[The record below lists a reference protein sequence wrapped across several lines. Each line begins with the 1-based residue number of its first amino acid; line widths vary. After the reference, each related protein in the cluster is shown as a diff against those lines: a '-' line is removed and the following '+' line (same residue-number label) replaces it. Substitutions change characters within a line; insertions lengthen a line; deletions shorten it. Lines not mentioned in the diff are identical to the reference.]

1 MERNNQR
8 KTAGE
13 KQSTNNGQHKMRGLM
28 DTTQLLAKYDIPA
41 PRYTSYPTVP
51 YWTDDPTSEQWT
63 AELNKVFSP
72 NPQTGWSLYL
82 HIPFCEALCTFCG
95 CNTFITRNHKNEITY
110 TEAIHQE
117 WRTYLR
123 EVPGLQDAPL
133 RQIHLGGGTPT
144 FYAPENLR
152 RLIQPLLEETYIEP
166 QSFEGSI
173 EVGPRST
180 TREQLQVLREL
191 GFQRLSMGVQDF
203 NPQVQHLVNRIQPYE
218 MTRDLTLLV
227 RELGFESVNY
237 DLIYGLPA
245 QTAESF
251 KATADTTMRL
261 RPDRI
266 ALYSFAFVPWIK
278 KAHRLFTE
286 DDLPKAAEKRKLYEL
301 ARETFLREGYVELG
315 LDHFSLP
322 EDSLNKA
329 HEAGGLHRN
338 FMGYTDQRTDV
349 MIGLGVSSIS
359 EAPTCFHQ
367 NEKGLNDYKR
377 RALAGEIPTLRG
389 HLLTEEDRRQREQIL
404 QFMTQQKVLLHDEA
418 QADDVREYLHE
429 LLDDDLV
436 TIEGRQMQLTE
447 RGRPFLRNAAMALD
461 YRLRRHKPETRIF
474 SQAV

>member
-1 MERNNQR
+1 MN
-8 KTAGE
+8 
-13 KQSTNNGQHKMRGLM
+13 
-28 DTTQLLAKYDIPA
+28 TTELLAKYDIPA

-51 YWTDDPTSEQWT
+51 YWTDNPTSEEWIE
-63 AELNKVFSP
+63 ELNKVFTS
-72 NPQTGWSLYL
+72 NPGTGWSLYL
-82 HIPFCEALCTFCG
+82 HIPFCESLCTFCG
-95 CNTFITRNHKNEITY
+95 CNTFITRNHKNELTY
-110 TEAIHQE
+110 TEAIHNE
-117 WRTYLR
+117 WQSYLSK
-123 EVPGLQDAPL
+123 VPGLKDAPL

-152 RLIQPLLEETYIEP
+152 RLIRPFMDDAQIEP
-166 QSFEGSI
+166 AFFEGSI

-180 TREQLQVLREL
+180 TQEQLAVLREL
-191 GFQRLSMGVQDF
+191 GFQRISMGVQDF
-203 NPQVQHLVNRIQPYE
+203 NPEVQHLINRIQPYE
-218 MTRDLTLLV
+218 MTRDLTLLA
-227 RELGFESVNY
+227 REMGFESVNY

-251 KATADTTMRL
+251 RKTADTTMRL

-286 DDLPKAAEKRKLYEL
+286 EDLPKGADKRELYEL

-322 EDSLNKA
+322 DDSLYKA
-329 HEAGGLHRN
+329 YEAGELHRN

-377 RALAGEIPTLRG
+377 RVMAGEIPTLRG
-389 HLLTEEDRRQREQIL
+389 HLLNEEDRRQREQIL
-404 QFMTQQKVLLHDEA
+404 QFMTQQEVLLRDEE
-418 QADDVREYLHE
+418 QAVDVRDYLDE
-429 LLDDDLV
+429 LYNDGLV
-436 TIEGRQMQLTE
+436 IFDGRRMQLTE
-447 RGRPFLRNAAMALD
+447 QGRPFLRNAAMALD
-461 YRLRRHKPETRIF
+461 SRLRQHKPETRTF
-474 SQAV
+474 SQSV